1 MTPDELI
8 HAQLDVLMEGIAE
21 LVAERDALREQV
33 RVLREDAERYQWM
46 RAAFTREDVDYY
58 YLSSC
63 KNETDIDEWVND
75 AMKGTI

>member
-33 RVLREDAERYQWM
+33 RVLRVWDAERYRWLAARHDKP
-46 RAAFTREDVDYY
+46 RA
-58 YLSSC
+58 
-63 KNETDIDEWVND
+63 
-75 AMKGTI
+75 